1 MLRAVKSAA
10 IVVIG
15 DEILSGKFVEEN
27 AAFLIRELRDLGV
40 SLRRVVFVP
49 DVVEDIAETV
59 ELCARRYDHVFT
71 SGGVGPTHDDLTM
84 EGVAR
89 AFGGRVVRSE
99 RLEELLRGYYG
110 ASLVERNLRMADV
123 PEGAELLDAGL
134 PAWPVAAF
142 RNVYILPGV
151 PSIFRAKF
159 TAIRER
165 FREAPWHTRRV
176 YCQSD
181 EGALAAHLDAIVA
194 AFPGVSV
201 GSYPRLERVEFKVIV
216 TIEGKDAAVVDRAT
230 DELVRRLPE
239 GVVVNKE

>member
-1 MLRAVKSAA
+1 MLRGVKSAA

-15 DEILSGKFVEEN
+15 DEILSGKFAEEN

-40 SLRRVVFVP
+40 ALRRVVYVP
-49 DVVEDIAETV
+49 DVVEDIAEVV
-59 ELCARRYDHVFT
+59 EACARRYDHVFT

-99 RLEELLRGYYG
+99 KLEELLRGYYG
-110 ASLVERNLRMADV
+110 AGLVERNLRMADV

-134 PAWPVAAF
+134 PAWPVAAY

-151 PSIFRAKF
+151 PAIFRAKF
-159 TAIRER
+159 AAIRER
-165 FREAPWHTRRV
+165 FREAPWFTRRV
-176 YCQSD
+176 YCLAD
-181 EGALAAHLDAIVA
+181 EGALAEHLDAIVA
-194 AFPGVSV
+194 AHPGVSV

-216 TIEGKDAAVVDRAT
+216 TLEGKDQAVVDRAT
-230 DELVRRLPE
+230 EDLIRRLPD
-239 GVVVNKE
+239 GVMVNRE